1 MSRGVALVTGAGS
14 GIGKACA
21 LALAADGWTVVLSGR
36 RRDMLEATAAA
47 AQPGCAPMSI
57 VPADVA
63 DEAQVLALYA
73 TIERDHGRLDFL
85 FNNAGIFGP
94 GKPLDEIGYDEWRSV
109 VDANLNGAFLIAR
122 EAVKLMKRQRPIGGR
137 IVNNG
142 SLSAHVPRPNSAA
155 YAATKHAISGLT
167 KAISVEGR
175 PFDIACGQIDVGNAA
190 TEMTAGFGAGAL
202 QADGSRKQEPRMDVA
217 HVADAVVQMARLP
230 LSANIY
236 AMTILATAM
245 PYAGRG

>member
-1 MSRGVALVTGAGS
+1 MSRGVALLTGAGS

-47 AQPGCAPMSI
+47 VQPGCAPMSI
-57 VPADVA
+57 VPADVT

-94 GKPLDEIGYDEWRSV
+94 GKPLDEIGYGEWRSV
-109 VDANLNGAFLIAR
+109 VDANLNGAFLVAR
-122 EAVKLMKRQRPIGGR
+122 EAVKLMKRQRPMGGR

-217 HVADAVVQMARLP
+217 YVADAVVQMARLP

>member
-1 MSRGVALVTGAGS
+1 MSRGVALLTGAGS

-47 AQPGCAPMSI
+47 VQPGCAPMSI
-57 VPADVA
+57 VPADVT

-94 GKPLDEIGYDEWRSV
+94 GKPLDEIGYGEWRSV
-109 VDANLNGAFLIAR
+109 VDANLNGAFLVAR
-122 EAVKLMKRQRPIGGR
+122 EAVKLMKRQRPMGGR

>member
-1 MSRGVALVTGAGS
+1 MSRGVALLTGAGS

-47 AQPGCAPMSI
+47 VQPGCAPMSI
-57 VPADVA
+57 VPADVT

-109 VDANLNGAFLIAR
+109 VDANLNGAFLVAR
-122 EAVKLMKRQRPIGGR
+122 EAVKLMKRQRPMGGR